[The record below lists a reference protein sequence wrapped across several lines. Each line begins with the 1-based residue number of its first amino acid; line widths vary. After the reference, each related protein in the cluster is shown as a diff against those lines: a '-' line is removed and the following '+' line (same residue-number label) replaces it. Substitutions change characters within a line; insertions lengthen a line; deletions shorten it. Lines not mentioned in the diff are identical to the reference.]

1 MKTNF
6 QCIELTIQDEE
17 FGCTITFS
25 DSRSADD
32 QFKSMEEIMNSDE
45 KYLLIQRTHPEDDYD
60 ADYYYIESSESDEI
74 FKPNEKINIV
84 LNQNLIKV
92 NTAGEQLSIGLN
104 LDNRKL
110 KDLER
115 ILRTRF
121 KEIVT
126 LIENN

>member
-17 FGCTITFS
+17 LGCTITFS

-32 QFKSMEEIMNSDE
+32 QFKSMEEIMNSEE
-45 KYLLIQRTHPEDDYD
+45 KYLLIQRTYPEDDYD
-60 ADYYYIESSESDEI
+60 VDYYYIESSESDKI
-74 FKPNEKINIV
+74 FKPNEKIIV
-84 LNQNLIKV
+84 KLNQKLFEV
-92 NTAGEQLSIGLN
+92 NSVGEQLRIGLI
-104 LDNRKL
+104 LENRKL

-121 KEIVT
+121 KEIIT
-126 LIENN
+126 LIEK

>member
-45 KYLLIQRTHPEDDYD
+45 KYLLIQRTYPEDDYD

-92 NTAGEQLSIGLN
+92 NSAGEQLSIGLN

>member
-17 FGCTITFS
+17 LGCTITFS

-45 KYLLIQRTHPEDDYD
+45 KYLLIQRTYPEDDYD

-74 FKPNEKINIV
+74 FNPNEKIIAV
-84 LNQNLIKV
+84 LNQKFIEINSAK
-92 NTAGEQLSIGLN
+92 EQFRIGLN
-104 LDNRKL
+104 LENRIF

-121 KEIVT
+121 KEFVT
-126 LIENN
+126 LIEE

>member
-17 FGCTITFS
+17 LGCNITFS

-45 KYLLIQRTHPEDDYD
+45 KYLLIQRTYPEDDYD

-74 FKPNEKINIV
+74 FNPNEKIIAV
-84 LNQNLIKV
+84 LNQKFIEINSAK
-92 NTAGEQLSIGLN
+92 EQFRIGLN
-104 LDNRKL
+104 LENRIF

-121 KEIVT
+121 KEFVT
-126 LIENN
+126 LIEE

>member
-17 FGCTITFS
+17 LGCTITFS

-32 QFKSMEEIMNSDE
+32 QFKSMEEIMNSEE
-45 KYLLIQRTHPEDDYD
+45 KYLLIQRTYPEDDYD

-74 FKPNEKINIV
+74 FNPNEKIIAV
-84 LNQNLIKV
+84 LNQKFIEINSAK
-92 NTAGEQLSIGLN
+92 EQFRIGLN
-104 LDNRKL
+104 LENRIF

-121 KEIVT
+121 KEFVT
-126 LIENN
+126 LIEE

>member
-45 KYLLIQRTHPEDDYD
+45 KYLLIQRTYPEDDYD

-92 NTAGEQLSIGLN
+92 NSAGEQLRIGLN

-121 KEIVT
+121 KEFVT